1 MVKSRSLHRLL
12 GILMLLPFI
21 GWSLTGAIF
30 FLKPG
35 YAGAYDIPQ
44 VKTYPL
50 TEQTKIKADP
60 AWLEMRLLKTV
71 LGEHL
76 LVRNAEGW
84 QHLDPVTRQLK
95 APPTDDEMRQLLS
108 EALQTNPER
117 YGNIASINGN
127 TATTNTGV
135 RVTLNWQRLTL
146 TQTGKDTDRIDMLY
160 KIHYLQWTGIPGI
173 DKVLGAVGIAFI
185 LLLSFLGV
193 RLFFSRR

>member
-1 MVKSRSLHRLL
+1 MTKTRSLHRLL
-12 GILMLLPFI
+12 GIVMLLPFI
-21 GWSLTGAIF
+21 GWATTGAIF

-44 VKTYPL
+44 IKTYPL
-50 TEQTKIKADP
+50 TEQTQITADP

-76 LVRNAEGW
+76 LVRTAEGW
-84 QHLDPVTRQLK
+84 QHLDPVTRQAK
-95 APPTDDEMRQLLS
+95 APPAEDEMRRLLTD
-108 EALQTNPER
+108 ALQTNPER
-117 YGNIASINGN
+117 YGNIASINDN
-127 TATTNTGV
+127 TAMTDTGV

-146 TQTGKDTDRIDMLY
+146 TQSGKDTDRIDTLY
-160 KIHYLQWTGIPGI
+160 KIHYLQWTGIQSI

-185 LLLSFLGV
+185 LVLSLLGL